1 MNRRKRALAGHI
13 TSPRCESLPMVSG
26 STREHDAV
34 HDHDA
39 ISRAADERSKRSA
52 RRHPRACGG
61 RAHRRARLPRRRGT
75 KWRRKLTRRR
85 RAAWIP
91 SRCAIRRRVAAVVSA
106 RNSTGR
112 RWRFGRRCSRA
123 RRSLDEALADGASPL
138 WSPELAR
145 RARQLV
151 SRGSRQQLAN
161 SLERLVKE
169 AQRSVSPRA
178 VAVLLPRRE
187 ISEAETSL
195 FSIATR
201 LRDERPMYARGTA
214 LLSQLLSD
222 GSGPMHN
229 ARTGGSLGQAVGAI
243 AAALDGR
250 WRTRRSAGVGGRER
264 ERA

>member
-1 MNRRKRALAGHI
+1 MTTMRSAARRTNDETLCSPTPARAPRAGSS
-13 TSPRCESLPMVSG
+13 TRETSTQAWDEVASQADSPSPRGLDSESLCDPSPRCC
-26 STREHDAV
+26 
-34 HDHDA
+34 
-39 ISRAADERSKRSA
+39 SRLGAQLDRPPLAL
-52 RRHPRACGG
+52 
-61 RAHRRARLPRRRGT
+61 RARVF
-75 KWRRKLTRRR
+75 
-85 RAAWIP
+85 A
-91 SRCAIRRRVAAVVSA
+91 S
-106 RNSTGR
+106 
-112 RWRFGRRCSRA
+112 

-222 GSGPMHN
+222 GSGPMYN
-229 ARTGGSLGQAVGAI
+229 AHTGGSLGRAVGAI